1 MPINAA
7 SAAWCS
13 INLIQRSPSDGTP
26 TKIPCQE
33 YQHET
38 KTDATTG
45 AIQEIVTIESQDVSP
60 FEIVVNI
67 KPTTYSL
74 MNRVLTHAGSLPI
87 PEDYCFKYF
96 LDGIRVGVSRHPKTS
111 TRFPYLVTK
120 ISSSD
125 QSTYRSLQF
134 AKVNL
139 VDPDDYQE
147 ENQVDKICNDE
158 NVIKS
163 LGTIRVDVFRATLVY
178 QPRLAYTPI
187 RHDLTTSNQMKF
199 SERSKK
205 ACLST
210 TAGLT
215 AQLIHTSPR
224 PLPIWHPINQ
234 DQKPFLQ
241 FIFKYKPRSILE
253 SEGTITPVITAVE
266 VEKIDPEK
274 EDGSKKK
281 KKKNE
286 NIGTSKIDNKRIK
299 TEDEDKKIVYNKK
312 DKKPKIIDL
321 TGSHDDDI

>member
-139 VDPDDYQE
+139 VDPDDYQ
-147 ENQVDKICNDE
+147 K
-158 NVIKS
+158 K
-163 LGTIRVDVFRATLVY
+163 TKATLVY

-215 AQLIHTSPR
+215 EQLIHTSPR